1 MPKSMM
7 PSDFE
12 QYITVVRYE
21 LLGYLRKKRLWA
33 IIAIVFM
40 VFFLAFLLPP
50 ALGHDYPAAFRDYSQ
65 GYLGFVGIL
74 VLLCATFFGSDALVT
89 EFQQKTGFV
98 VFPNPVRRLVIGLGK
113 FSASMIASV
122 FVISIYYGLI
132 ALFVGGLYKE
142 VNVELVY
149 SFLIAIMYLSAV
161 VGVAYFISSVMKG
174 TVGST
179 LLTFFLFLLI
189 LPMVG
194 GALMLADVE
203 PWFLVTHGGDAITH
217 VMDPGYTPGKECIM
231 GGSMCFFLPDIYVSV
246 AVMAVYL
253 IVFLILAFFMFN
265 RREMVG

>member
-1 MPKSMM
+1 
-7 PSDFE
+7 
-12 QYITVVRYE
+12 
-21 LLGYLRKKRLWA
+21 
-33 IIAIVFM
+33 
-40 VFFLAFLLPP
+40 
-50 ALGHDYPAAFRDYSQ
+50 
-65 GYLGFVGIL
+65 
-74 VLLCATFFGSDALVT
+74 TFFGSDALVT
-89 EFQQKTGFV
+89 EFRQRTGFV

-113 FSASMIASV
+113 FSASMIASF

-132 ALFVGGLYKE
+132 ALFVGGLYKA

-149 SFLIAIMYLSAV
+149 SFLIAIMYLSAA
-161 VGVAYFISSVMKG
+161 VGVAYFVSSVMKG

-203 PWFLVTHGGDAITH
+203 PWFLVTHGGEAITY
-217 VMDPGYTPGKECIM
+217 VMDPGYLPGKVCPV
-231 GGSMCFFLPDIYVSV
+231 GSPMCFFIPDIYVSV

-253 IVFLILAFFMFN
+253 IIFLILAFFMFN